1 MVMYFGMTF
10 IQETMKP
17 LKRDKPSSK
26 ARAVSHLKV
35 RKLFN
40 LLDLLL
46 ISHPWYTEE
55 ENRSIDYKGWRDWV
69 NRHTPPDKRGGPSNH

>member
-1 MVMYFGMTF
+1 MVMFFG
-10 IQETMKP
+10 TMFHLKIMNQQ
-17 LKRDKPSSK
+17 KRDKPSSK
-26 ARAVSHLKV
+26 ARSVSHIRL

-40 LLDLLL
+40 LLDMLL

-55 ENRSIDYKGWRDWV
+55 EARSIDYKGWRDWV